1 MKLTFG
7 RLAPK
12 LLLLM
17 LLMAGVPLLVAWGL
31 SARLFDRSLG
41 AGLNPEIGRALSD
54 AVEVFGERIRA
65 EKAHHRAV
73 AAGLAD
79 GARLQFALRTGDHAT
94 ADRLLDAALATPG
107 ALSVQLRPR
116 PDRVVPEHA
125 RAAAT
130 PAPEWLRETVSLPL
144 PADTGYDRVE
154 YTFGLDPAYLQRF
167 QRMEAEVITPF
178 NTLEADRERRASLY
192 AWSFVGTLGAAI
204 LGAGAIAL
212 IAGGRV
218 TRRIYRLQ
226 RAMTRV
232 AAGRFDTRVVVSGHD
247 EVTELMT
254 GFNQMTEQLQEG
266 RARIDYLT
274 QISAWQGIARR
285 MAHEIKNPLTPIL
298 LSVQQAESAYRGDDT
313 QHRRTLGTMRT
324 IVEQEVQTLRRLVD
338 AFSQFAQLPQV
349 QRAPTDLA
357 ALCRDVGAAHPEIA
371 GLRVEAPEAPVV
383 AHADAG
389 LLRQALTNLIN
400 NAAQAIAGAAGG
412 AAPDIRLRCTPTPAG
427 VELAVVDNGPG
438 VPESAR
444 ERIFEPYVTGR
455 VDGTGLGL
463 AIVKRIALDHEG
475 TVEVVV
481 PPEGGSVFRL
491 FLPAPGSATMAETG
505 DEARD
510 SEGTGG
516 VTASRGH
523 VTGQLDAE
531 RVAGRAVGR
540 EHRRS

>member
-79 GARLQFALRTGDHAT
+79 SARLHAALRADDHAEV
-94 ADRLLDAALATPG
+94 DRLLGAALETPS
-107 ALSVQLRPR
+107 ALEVWLFPGPAFPPMHVRQALNSP
-116 PDRVVPEHA
+116 PD
-125 RAAAT
+125 
-130 PAPEWLRETVSLPL
+130 WLRETVTLPL
-144 PADTGYDRVE
+144 PADTGYASIA
-154 YTFGLDPAYLQRF
+154 YTFGLDPAYLARF
-167 QRMEAEVITPF
+167 HRMEAEVITPF
-178 NTLEADRERRASLY
+178 NTMEADRERRASLY

-226 RAMTRV
+226 RAMMQV

-254 GFNQMTEQLQEG
+254 GFNQMTAQLQEG
-266 RARIDYLT
+266 RARIEYLT

-298 LSVQQAESAYRGDDT
+298 LSVQQAESAYRGDDA

-324 IVEQEVQTLRRLVD
+324 IVEQEVHTLRRLVD

-349 QRAPTDLA
+349 HRVPTDVA
-357 ALCRDVGAAHPEIA
+357 ALCRDVVAAHPEIA
-371 GLRVEAPEAPVV
+371 GLSVDAPDTSVV

-400 NAAQAIAGAAGG
+400 NAAQAIASAPGAP
-412 AAPDIRLRCTPTPAG
+412 APSVRLRCTPTSAG
-427 VELAVVDNGPG
+427 VELVVSDNGPG
-438 VPESAR
+438 VPVSAR
-444 ERIFEPYVTGR
+444 EQIFEPYVTGR

-475 TVEVVV
+475 SVEVIG
-481 PPEGGSVFRL
+481 PFEGGAVFRL
-491 FLPAPGSATMAETG
+491 FLPTPGSATMQNARV
-505 DEARD
+505 DARD
-510 SEGTGG
+510 SDDTGG